1 VHRGT
6 EGAGRIGSR
15 IIRRPVAARGRP
27 GRPLRL
33 LGPLAAAAWLL
44 LVVLSMS
51 MRPSHG
57 SDALLALLTLGGWG
71 LGVLPVHSDS
81 RARGPVR
88 RSAAQPQP
96 ARSGVEAGLLQDGAE
111 R

>member
-6 EGAGRIGSR
+6 EGAGRIGPRSV
-15 IIRRPVAARGRP
+15 RRSVAAR

-33 LGPLAAAAWLL
+33 LGPLAALTWL
-44 LVVLSMS
+44 LVVVLSIS
-51 MRPSHG
+51 AGPSRG
-57 SDALLALLTLGGWG
+57 SDAILALLTLGGWG

-81 RARGPVR
+81 RARGPIR